1 MLYSFSFNKQIDTK
15 NIMKLLKTTNK
26 TFAKSYNTLINSVE
40 ELYFKKEIKK
50 VLVGDTV
57 KIGISIKEGNKDR
70 IQYYQGIIISKKN
83 TGINLKIIVRKV
95 FQGIG
100 VERQFLL
107 HSPKFQ
113 SLEVLKSASIRRSKL
128 YYLRNISGKASR
140 LKQKFNKQK

>member
-1 MLYSFSFNKQIDTK
+1 MKQLRKTNKQFSK
-15 NIMKLLKTTNK
+15 NYK
-26 TFAKSYNTLINSVE
+26 TLIDSVE
-40 ELYFKKEIKK
+40 KLYCKNDIKM

-70 IQYYQGIIISKKN
+70 IQYYQGIVISKKN
-83 TGINLKIIVRKV
+83 TGINLKIVVRKT

-113 SLEVLKSASIRRSKL
+113 SVQVLKSARIRRSKL

-140 LKQKFNKQK
+140 LKQKFINQK